1 MSSFCL
7 ITTTYPDEQS
17 AKSIIHLLLEQKL
30 AACIQMQTVQSF
42 YHWEGKVCESCEQL
56 LLIKTRSSLFKKIEA
71 LILKHHPYTTPQL
84 IQIPIEQGLEAY
96 LNWIAEETTPNQ

>member
-1 MSSFCL
+1 MTQFCL

-17 AKSIIHLLLEQKL
+17 AKAIIPLLLEQKL
-30 AACIQMQTVQSF
+30 AACIQVQTVQSF
-42 YHWEGKVCESCEQL
+42 YRWEGKLCESNEQL
-56 LLIKTRSSLFKKIEA
+56 VLIKMRSSLFKKIEA

-96 LNWIAEETTPNQ
+96 LNWIAEETTHN

>member
-42 YHWEGKVCESCEQL
+42 YHWEGKLCESREQL
-56 LLIKTRSSLFKKIEA
+56 LFIKTRTSLFKTIEEVV
-71 LILKHHPYTTPQL
+71 LKHHPYTTPQL
-84 IQIPIEQGLEAY
+84 IQLPIEQGLETY
-96 LNWIAEETTPNQ
+96 LHWIEEQTTAL

>member
-17 AKSIIHLLLEQKL
+17 AKAVIHLLLEQKL
-30 AACIQMQTVQSF
+30 AACIQMQVVQSF
-42 YHWEGKVCESCEQL
+42 YHWEGKVCESHEQL
-56 LLIKTRSSLFKKIEA
+56 LLIKTRSSLFTKIEA

-84 IQIPIEQGLEAY
+84 IQIPIEQGFEAY
-96 LNWIAEETTPNQ
+96 LNWVAEETTPH

>member
-17 AKSIIHLLLEQKL
+17 AKLIIHLLLEQKL
-30 AACIQMQTVQSF
+30 AACIQLQTVQSF
-42 YHWEGKVCESCEQL
+42 YHWEGKLCESHEQL

-84 IQIPIEQGLEAY
+84 IQVPIEQGLEAY
-96 LNWIAEETTPNQ
+96 LNWIAEETTPH